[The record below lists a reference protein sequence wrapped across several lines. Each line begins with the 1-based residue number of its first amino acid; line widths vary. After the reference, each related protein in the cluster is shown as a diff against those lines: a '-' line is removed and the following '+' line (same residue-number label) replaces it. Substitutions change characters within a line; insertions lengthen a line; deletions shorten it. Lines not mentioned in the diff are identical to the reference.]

1 MVRGHVPVRA
11 ARTGRK
17 TFNIV
22 NPTDSLAAN
31 PRLSLNRMLLRRLL
45 HNRGALL
52 GGTILLA
59 LIFSAIG
66 APWLTARDPL
76 EMNPPDRWLPPDAE
90 HWFGTDNFGRDIFT
104 RVLYGTRISL
114 PMGLIS
120 VGLALAISLAA
131 GLLAGYYGGRVDA
144 LVMRAVDVMLAFPGL
159 LLALA
164 IVATLGPNLEN
175 AMIAV
180 GISAAPTYIRVV
192 RAGVLSAREF
202 DYVEAAR
209 SVGAPDY
216 IIMTRH
222 ILPNIIA
229 PVIVLATLGVAGAMI
244 TGAALS
250 FLGLGAKP
258 PAPEWGAMLSEARNY
273 LRLAPWTTTFPGLAI
288 VVAALAINLLGD
300 GLRDVLD
307 PRANR

>member
-1 MVRGHVPVRA
+1 
-11 ARTGRK
+11 
-17 TFNIV
+17 
-22 NPTDSLAAN
+22 
-31 PRLSLNRMLLRRLL
+31 MLLGRLL
-45 HNRGALL
+45 RNRGALL

-59 LIFSAIG
+59 LIVSAIG

-76 EMNPPDRWLPPDAE
+76 EMNPPDRWLPPDAQ
-90 HWFGTDNFGRDIFT
+90 HWFGTDNFGRDMFT

-120 VGLALAISLAA
+120 VGLALGISLVS
-131 GLLAGYYGGRVDA
+131 GLLAGYYGGWADA
-144 LVMRAVDVMLAFPGL
+144 FVMRAVDVMLAFPGL

-180 GISAAPTYIRVV
+180 GISAAPTFIRVV

-209 SVGAPDY
+209 ATGAPDY
-216 IIMTRH
+216 IIMARH

-258 PAPEWGAMLSEARNY
+258 PAPEWGAMLSEARSY
-273 LRLAPWTTTFPGLAI
+273 LRLAPWTTTFPGMAI

>member
-1 MVRGHVPVRA
+1 M
-11 ARTGRK
+11 
-17 TFNIV
+17 
-22 NPTDSLAAN
+22 NPTDALAAN
-31 PRLSLNRMLLRRLL
+31 PRPSLNRQLLSRLLR
-45 HNRGALL
+45 NRGALL

-59 LIFSAIG
+59 LIVVAIG
-66 APWLTARDPL
+66 APWLTPRDPL
-76 EMNPPDRWLPPDAE
+76 EMNPPDRWLPPDAQ

-104 RVLYGTRISL
+104 RVLFGTRISL

-144 LVMRAVDVMLAFPGL
+144 LVMRAVDVLLAFPGL

-202 DYVEAAR
+202 EYVEAAR
-209 SVGAPDY
+209 SIGAPDHV
-216 IIMTRH
+216 IMVRH

-258 PAPEWGAMLSEARNY
+258 PAPEWGAMLSEARSY

>member
-1 MVRGHVPVRA
+1 MKVNAEVVESTNPIITA
-11 ARTGRK
+11 AR
-17 TFNIV
+17 
-22 NPTDSLAAN
+22 P
-31 PRLSLNRMLLRRLL
+31 SLNRMVLRRLL
-45 HNRGALL
+45 RNRGALV
-52 GGTILLA
+52 GGAILLVLLA
-59 LIFSAIG
+59 AAVG
-66 APWLTARDPL
+66 APWLTVRDPL
-76 EMNPPDRWLPPDAE
+76 EMNPPERMLSPDAQ

-120 VGLALAISLAA
+120 VGLALGISLVS
-131 GLLAGYYGGRVDA
+131 GLLAGYYGGWTDA
-144 LVMRAVDVMLAFPGL
+144 FVMRAVDVMLAFPGL

-164 IVATLGPNLEN
+164 IVATLGPSLEN

-180 GISAAPTYIRVV
+180 GLSAAPTFIRVV

-209 SVGAPDY
+209 AVGAPDY
-216 IIMTRH
+216 IIMARH

-229 PVIVLATLGVAGAMI
+229 PVIVLATLGVASAMI

-258 PAPEWGAMLSEARNY
+258 PTPEWGAMLSEARNY

-300 GLRDVLD
+300 GLRDALD